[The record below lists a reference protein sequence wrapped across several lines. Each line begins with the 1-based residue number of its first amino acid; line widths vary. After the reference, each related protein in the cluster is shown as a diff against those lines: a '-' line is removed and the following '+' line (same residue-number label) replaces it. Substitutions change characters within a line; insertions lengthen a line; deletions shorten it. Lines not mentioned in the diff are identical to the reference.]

1 MCAGG
6 DGALHVSGGSG
17 RSSEPQGLRV
27 GAEAGGCVRS
37 GSAVLGELQEV
48 LRPLPR

>member
-6 DGALHVSGGSG
+6 DRALHVSGGSG
-17 RSSEPQGLRV
+17 WSFEPQRLRV
-27 GAEAGGCVRS
+27 SAEAGGRVRP

-48 LRPLPR
+48 F